1 MLFARFTSLLV
12 GSPGNPSSSDVS
24 MLKNFLTEEAEEA
37 RNIAGRRP
45 ALFAADEDDEVKKFE
60 ARRLRRRAQRP
71 DKAPPVKACCF
82 CFPPVQKQTWRAG
95 ILMLKKQDSG
105 ETSHLFVCF
114 LRSFVVLAC
123 SVCLFFVV
131 LFVRLFNF
139 LPKVKHN
146 ACFEQRIGL
155 SDGSVLFDEQKN
167 LEISSS

>member
-1 MLFARFTSLLV
+1 
-12 GSPGNPSSSDVS
+12 
-24 MLKNFLTEEAEEA
+24 
-37 RNIAGRRP
+37 
-45 ALFAADEDDEVKKFE
+45 
-60 ARRLRRRAQRP
+60 
-71 DKAPPVKACCF
+71 
-82 CFPPVQKQTWRAG
+82 
-95 ILMLKKQDSG
+95 MLKKQDSG

-155 SDGSVLFDEQKN
+155 SDGSVLFDEQKKLGN
-167 LEISSS
+167 LIVLNVLVVEENARCFLACIKGVFNQTETSFVSKKL